1 MSLRLWRV
9 FAVELRDPESSTGTF
24 LYHLALAAQSN
35 MCGEVMSAMRT
46 VAAASVVALSLWST
60 SQTADE
66 STPDSSNL
74 PAGWNAQSGAAPLTP
89 STQDVHWPD
98 PKSMASGSSAHAAH
112 GAFVGKASFYAYRGG
127 KTASGEQ
134 FKADALTAAHR
145 TLPFGTRL
153 RVTDLKTQKSVEVV
167 VTDRGPHLRG
177 LVLDLSLGAAKALGI
192 VSRGITQVRAEVVSG

>member
-1 MSLRLWRV
+1 
-9 FAVELRDPESSTGTF
+9 
-24 LYHLALAAQSN
+24 
-35 MCGEVMSAMRT
+35 MCGEVMAVMRT

-60 SQTADE
+60 SQTAAAQGFEGRWWSPISKAHADE
-66 STPDSSNL
+66 TQPDASSP
-74 PAGWNAQSGAAPLTP
+74 PAGWNAQSGATLP
-89 STQDVHWPD
+89 SSNQNPQWPD
-98 PKSMASGSSAHAAH
+98 PKAMASGSSAHAH

-127 KTASGEQ
+127 KTASGEL
-134 FKADALTAAHR
+134 FKADGLTAAHR

>member
-1 MSLRLWRV
+1 
-9 FAVELRDPESSTGTF
+9 
-24 LYHLALAAQSN
+24 
-35 MCGEVMSAMRT
+35 MSAMST

-60 SQTADE
+60 SQTAAAQGFEGRWWSPVSKAHADE

>member
-1 MSLRLWRV
+1 MS
-9 FAVELRDPESSTGTF
+9 
-24 LYHLALAAQSN
+24 
-35 MCGEVMSAMRT
+35 VMRIVT
-46 VAAASVVALSLWST
+46 AASFVALSLWAT
-60 SQTADE
+60 SQTAAAQGFEGRWWSPIARAHADE
-66 STPDSSNL
+66 TQAEPSNP
-74 PAGWNAQSGAAPLTP
+74 PADWNVQSGSLPLLP
-89 STQDVHWPD
+89 STQKPNWPD
-98 PKSMASGSSAHAAH
+98 PKSMASAPPAHAAH